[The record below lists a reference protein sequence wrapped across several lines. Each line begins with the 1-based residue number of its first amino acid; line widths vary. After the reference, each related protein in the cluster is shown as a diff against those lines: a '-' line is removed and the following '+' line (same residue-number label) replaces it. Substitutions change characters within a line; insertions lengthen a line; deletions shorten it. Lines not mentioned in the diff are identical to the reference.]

1 MIQWYFIYHFF
12 FYHLLFLAFTFH
24 DASSGRA
31 HWIVHWWI
39 GGDRQVPGYLGIS
52 LHGYAIDFT
61 SVVVIS
67 LLLILFLSI

>member
-1 MIQWYFIYHFF
+1 MM
-12 FYHLLFLAFTFH
+12 HLRGEPIGL
-24 DASSGRA
+24 S
-31 HWIVHWWI
+31 I
-39 GGDRQVPGYLGIS
+39 GGLVVIDKSLAISVFLLVS